1 MAGALALGQTARADD
16 HWCDGERR
24 GTRLSIT
31 SGTVS
36 VGTHVEVSDLVIV
49 NDDDSQTSGDLFL
62 SIVASQNPDGRRGH
76 YLLDVE
82 DSHPNRDVLL
92 RLRWISNREPIQ
104 LDPGGSTRIRFRSA
118 LREPPP
124 GVYGLYARVYE
135 WNSSRPDNGAR
146 CFAAAWDFEQQA
158 TFGEADDHG
167 DTLSTATSV
176 ALPSETAGVID
187 SGDDAD
193 WFRFE
198 VPATGEATAETTGG
212 LDTVGALYGAD
223 GTRLAFNDDSA
234 GSLNFRIQRQ
244 LDAGTYYVEV
254 ESFGN
259 NTGSYAL
266 RLGFEASDDGATA
279 DDHGDTLSTA
289 TSVALPSE
297 TAGVIDPG
305 NDADWFRFEVAASGE
320 ATAETTGGLDTVGA
334 LYGADGTRLAFND
347 DSGTGVNFRIQRQL
361 DPGAYYVEVESFGN
375 GTGSYALRLGF
386 EASDDGA
393 TADDHGDSIREPTS
407 VALPSET
414 AGVINP
420 GDDTDWF
427 RFEAAASGEVAMET
441 TGGLNTLGRLYDAG
455 GNELAFDDNSGAGQN
470 FRIQRRLDA
479 GAYHLRVRSSGSAT
493 GSYTLRLSLEED
505 EQQARQWPHLRSL
518 GDFNGDGKDDV
529 LLRHADGR
537 WHYYPMDGYRVL
549 AGDGAANL
557 TRDLAWRVAG
567 VGDFDGD
574 GKDDVLLRHDDGRWY
589 FYPMDGRTVLAGRG
603 TANLRSNLAWQVAGI
618 GDFDGDG
625 KDDVLLRHEEG
636 RWHYYRMNGRRP
648 LAGSG
653 AATITAALAWS
664 IAGVGDFNGDGRDDV
679 LLRHEDGRWYFY
691 PMNGRT
697 SMAGRGTIPRMTA
710 DLAWQVTGIG
720 DFDGD
725 GRDDVLLRHEDGRW
739 YFYPLNGR
747 AVRPGSGEGRLIS
760 DTTRTVAGIGD
771 MNGDGRADIL
781 IRRDDGGWHY
791 YPMNGRNRIVG
802 EGPVSLAADAAW
814 TLAVPTPAETVD
826 GLRIAADAR
835 SARPLQAVSL
845 TLRGAAA
852 DADYDILL
860 DLSGARGF
868 ADDDTIEV
876 APVKTAAGQL
886 LFAAPLPETLAEGN
900 AARRIAVRVRERAG
914 DADATLSNTLML
926 ALGETDVPDEFAGHP
941 TVMMD
946 VVLKAVYEGLDDPL
960 LTVEAAAIEPGRS
973 VRSARTLGLSTAY
986 SDAQAQAML
995 QSLFG
1000 VSLEASG
1007 ADGPSSGAAA
1017 AAAGRGRPAAVRC
1030 EFLAGATLCNAYRR
1044 AFDCVG
1050 DAMAGFGSASER
1062 EGDDLARCGR
1072 IIKEDVVEAWLAR
1085 TEKIRSFG
1093 NILRG
1098 AARRLARVLGAG
1110 RRPAQAVHDLNAAV
1124 RQGVGMNKTF
1134 RTVIDR
1140 AEGLEM
1146 TVRERAEA
1154 LGQTYGALRG
1164 ATRSLTEPLPEHIAE
1179 TEQEASAEGPEGDE
1193 REAYYAIVEEGDHHY
1208 SDRAALETETMEEVY
1223 TGKTDVVEALGTVS
1237 SGGAV
1242 GANCR
1247 ANYEEFSVDDKT
1259 STCVWSSL
1267 VEWNCYAGSRH
1278 VRQPNLGG
1286 ANACLYYSL
1295 DYLQPGGTCRENYA
1309 KVTFQGRETCRWAEL
1324 GADRAAWYTL
1334 EKEHGVENPQAHVDS
1349 LGRVG
1354 SDDTG
1359 TDETGGDSEEDE
1371 GIELPDGS
1379 SLSHPDRPDIPPA
1392 PDTSGL
1398 EVGCSGDRD
1407 DNGRRE
1413 GRWLCVR
1420 SSGSSRF
1427 DTYRAGVLNGE
1438 SGSYN
1443 VDGEPSGWWGRYEDG
1458 SQEGVWWRFYS
1469 TGGSAFYTY
1478 RAGVLNGESGSY
1490 NVDGEPSGWWG
1501 RYEDGSQE
1509 GVWWRFYST
1518 GGSAFYTYRAGVLN
1532 GESGSYNADG
1542 EPSGCWTTY
1551 TNGQPGEGTFYHS
1564 DGTTSTC

>member
-1 MAGALALGQTARADD
+1 MTGALAGGQTARADD

-36 VGTHVEVSDLVIV
+36 IGTHVEVSDLVIV

-62 SIVASQNPDGRRGH
+62 AIVASQDPDGRRGYH
-76 YLLDVE
+76 LLDVE

-104 LDPGGSTRIRFRSA
+104 LDPGASTRIRFRSA
-118 LREPPP
+118 LREVPP
-124 GVYGLYARVYE
+124 GAYGLYARVYE

-146 CFAAAWDFEQQA
+146 CYEAAWDFEQQA
-158 TFGEADDHG
+158 TFGDVEDDHG
-167 DTLSTATSV
+167 DTLSTATRV
-176 ALPSETAGVID
+176 ALPSETAGVIAPAT
-187 SGDDAD
+187 DAD

-198 VPATGEATAETTGG
+198 VAASGEVAAYTTGN
-212 LDTVGALYGAD
+212 LDTVGALYDAA

-297 TAGVIDPG
+297 TAGVIDSG
-305 NDADWFRFEVAASGE
+305 DDADWFRFEVAASGE
-320 ATAETTGGLDTVGA
+320 VAAYTTGNLDTVGA
-334 LYGADGTRLAFND
+334 LYDADGNRLAGDF
-347 DSGTGVNFRIQRQL
+347 DSGAGFNFRIQRQL
-361 DPGAYYVEVESFGN
+361 DAGIYYAEVKSFAN
-375 GTGSYALRLGF
+375 NTGSYALRLG
-386 EASDDGA
+386 DPP
-393 TADDHGDSIREPTS
+393 TAGDHGDSILDATS

-414 AGVINP
+414 AGVIDP
-420 GDDTDWF
+420 STDVDWF
-427 RFEAAASGEVAMET
+427 RFEVAAAGEVTAES
-441 TGGLNTLGRLYDAG
+441 TGGLDVDGVLHDYD
-455 GNELAFDDNSGAGQN
+455 GNHLADDFDSGQGQN

-479 GAYHLRVRSSGSAT
+479 GAYHLRVRSSGNAT

-557 TRDLAWRVAG
+557 TPDLAWRVAG
-567 VGDFDGD
+567 IGDFDGD

-636 RWHYYRMNGRRP
+636 RWHFYRMNGRRP

-697 SMAGRGTIPRMTA
+697 SIAGRGTIPGMTA

-747 AVRPGSGEGRLIS
+747 AVRPGSGEGHLIS

-826 GLRIAADAR
+826 GLHIAADAR
-835 SARPLQAVSL
+835 SAQPLQAVSL

-876 APVKTAAGQL
+876 APVKTAGQL
-886 LFAAPLPETLAEGN
+886 LFAAPLPETLAKGN

-1007 ADGPSSGAAA
+1007 ADGPSSGAASA
-1017 AAAGRGRPAAVRC
+1017 VAGRGRPAAVRC

-1072 IIKEDVVEAWLAR
+1072 IIREDVVEAWLAR

-1098 AARRLARVLGAG
+1098 AAPRLARVLGAG

-1154 LGQTYGALRG
+1154 LGQSFEAMRD
-1164 ATRSLTEPLPEHIAE
+1164 ATRTLTEPLPERIAE
-1179 TEQEASAEGPEGDE
+1179 TEQEAGTEGPEGDE
-1193 REAYYAIVEEGDHHY
+1193 REAYYAIVEEGDHHN
-1208 SDRAALETETMEEVY
+1208 SDAAAFETETMEEVY
-1223 TGKTDVVEALGTVS
+1223 TGKTDVVEALGTA
-1237 SGGAV
+1237 SGGGAGG

-1295 DYLQPGGTCRENYA
+1295 DYLQPGGACRENYA

-1349 LGRVG
+1349 LGGVG

-1359 TDETGGDSEEDE
+1359 TDETGGDSEENE

-1443 VDGEPSGWWGRYEDG
+1443 ADGEPSGLWGRYEDG
-1458 SQEGVWWRFYS
+1458 SQEGVWWQFYS
-1469 TGGSAFYTY
+1469 TGGS
-1478 RAGVLNGESGSY
+1478 
-1490 NVDGEPSGWWG
+1490 
-1501 RYEDGSQE
+1501 
-1509 GVWWRFYST
+1509 RFS
-1518 GGSAFYTYRAGVLN
+1518 TYRAGVLN

-1542 EPSGCWTTY
+1542 EPSGLWGRYEDGSQEGVWWQFYSTGGSRFSTYRAGVLNGESGSYNADGEKRGCWTTY
-1551 TNGQPGEGTFYHS
+1551 TNGRPGEGTFYYS
-1564 DGTTSTC
+1564 DGTTGTC

>member
-49 NDDDSQTSGDLFL
+49 NEDDSQTSGDLFL
-62 SIVASQNPDGRRGH
+62 AIVASQDPDGRRGYH
-76 YLLDVE
+76 LLDVE

-104 LDPGGSTRIRFRSA
+104 LDPGASTRIRFRSA
-118 LREPPP
+118 LREVPP
-124 GVYGLYARVYE
+124 GAYGLYARVYE

-146 CFAAAWDFEQQA
+146 CYEAAWDFEQQA
-158 TFGEADDHG
+158 TFGDVEDDHG
-167 DTLSTATSV
+167 DTLSTATRV
-176 ALPSETAGVID
+176 ALPSETAGVIAPAT
-187 SGDDAD
+187 DAD

-198 VPATGEATAETTGG
+198 VAASGELTAYTAGG
-212 LDTVGALYGAD
+212 LDTVGALYDAA

-259 NTGSYAL
+259 N
-266 RLGFEASDDGATA
+266 
-279 DDHGDTLSTA
+279 
-289 TSVALPSE
+289 
-297 TAGVIDPG
+297 
-305 NDADWFRFEVAASGE
+305 
-320 ATAETTGGLDTVGA
+320 
-334 LYGADGTRLAFND
+334 
-347 DSGTGVNFRIQRQL
+347 
-361 DPGAYYVEVESFGN
+361 
-375 GTGSYALRLGF
+375 TGSYALRLGF

-470 FRIQRRLDA
+470 FRIRRRLDA
-479 GAYHLRVRSSGSAT
+479 GAYHLRVRSSGNAT

-505 EQQARQWPHLRSL
+505 EQLARQWPHLRSL
-518 GDFNGDGKDDV
+518 GDFNGDGRDDV

-557 TRDLAWRVAG
+557 TRDLAWRIAG
-567 VGDFDGD
+567 IGDFDGD
-574 GKDDVLLRHDDGRWY
+574 GKDDVLLRHEDGRWY

-747 AVRPGSGEGRLIS
+747 AVRPGSGEGHLIS

-781 IRRDDGGWHY
+781 VRRDDGGWHY

-802 EGPVSLAADAAW
+802 EGPVGLAADAAW

-826 GLRIAADAR
+826 GLHIAADAR
-835 SARPLQAVSL
+835 SAQPLQAVTL
-845 TLRGAAA
+845 TLRGVAAN
-852 DADYDILL
+852 ADYDILL
-860 DLSGARGF
+860 DLSGARSF

-1007 ADGPSSGAAA
+1007 AGGPSSGAAA

-1030 EFLAGATLCNAYRR
+1030 EFFAGDNLCDAGRR

-1050 DAMAGFGSASER
+1050 DAFSGAFSGSDR
-1062 EGDDLARCGR
+1062 DDLARCGR
-1072 IIKEDVVEAWLAR
+1072 ILKEDFVEALLER
-1085 TEKIRSFG
+1085 TEKFLSFG

-1098 AARRLARVLGAG
+1098 AAPRLARVLGAG

-1154 LGQTYGALRG
+1154 LGQSFEALRG
-1164 ATRSLTEPLPEHIAE
+1164 ATRSLTENMPERIAAA
-1179 TEQEASAEGPEGDE
+1179 EQEGGAEGLEGDE
-1193 REAYYAIVEEGDHHY
+1193 REAHYAIVEEGDHHY
-1208 SDRAALETETMEEVY
+1208 SDAAALETETLEDVY
-1223 TGKTDVVEALGTVS
+1223 TGETDVVEALGTGS
-1237 SGGAV
+1237 DGGGGTSGGAMCAS
-1242 GANCR
+1242 G
-1247 ANYEEFSVDDKT
+1247 YQEFPVDDKT
-1259 STCVWSSL
+1259 STCVWESL
-1267 VEWNCYAGSRH
+1267 VEPNCYAGSRH
-1278 VRQPNLGG
+1278 VRHPNLGG
-1286 ANACLYYSL
+1286 ANDCLYYSL
-1295 DYLQPGGTCRENYA
+1295 DYFQPDGACRENYA

-1324 GADRAAWYTL
+1324 GADKAAWYTL
-1334 EKEHGVENPQAHVDS
+1334 EREHGVESPQMPVRDTTDAPGESFQDCAECPAMVTVPAGSFTMGAPESEPFTITDERPQRTVSIPAFAASAHEVTFAEWDACVAAGGCGGYSPDGAGWGRGDRPVINVGWDDAQLYVDWLS
-1349 LGRVG
+1349 RTSGQNYRLLTESEWEYAARAGTATPFHTGGTITPQQANFDGRWDYPASNYNGSGLYRQQTVPVG
-1354 SDDTG
+1354 SFGPNGFGLYDMHG
-1359 TDETGGDSEEDE
+1359 NVSEWVQDCYEAYAAA
-1371 GIELPDGS
+1371 PSDGS
-1379 SLSHPDRPDIPPA
+1379 A
-1392 PDTSGL
+1392 
-1398 EVGCSGDRD
+1398 V
-1407 DNGRRE
+1407 E
-1413 GRWLCVR
+1413 G
-1420 SSGSSRF
+1420 
-1427 DTYRAGVLNGE
+1427 GVCIR
-1438 SGSYN
+1438 
-1443 VDGEPSGWWGRYEDG
+1443 VFR
-1458 SQEGVWWRFYS
+1458 
-1469 TGGSAFYTY
+1469 GGSWF
-1478 RAGVLNGESGSY
+1478 
-1490 NVDGEPSGWWG
+1490 DGP
-1501 RYEDGSQE
+1501 
-1509 GVWWRFYST
+1509 
-1518 GGSAFYTYRAGVLN
+1518 GGLRSAFRGGGTVT
-1532 GESGSYNADG
+1532 GSRR
-1542 EPSGCWTTY
+1542 
-1551 TNGQPGEGTFYHS
+1551 S
-1564 DGTTSTC
+1564 DYGFRVARTL

>member
-1 MAGALALGQTARADD
+1 
-16 HWCDGERR
+16 
-24 GTRLSIT
+24 
-31 SGTVS
+31 
-36 VGTHVEVSDLVIV
+36 
-49 NDDDSQTSGDLFL
+49 
-62 SIVASQNPDGRRGH
+62 
-76 YLLDVE
+76 
-82 DSHPNRDVLL
+82 
-92 RLRWISNREPIQ
+92 
-104 LDPGGSTRIRFRSA
+104 
-118 LREPPP
+118 
-124 GVYGLYARVYE
+124 
-135 WNSSRPDNGAR
+135 
-146 CFAAAWDFEQQA
+146 
-158 TFGEADDHG
+158 
-167 DTLSTATSV
+167 
-176 ALPSETAGVID
+176 
-187 SGDDAD
+187 
-193 WFRFE
+193 
-198 VPATGEATAETTGG
+198 
-212 LDTVGALYGAD
+212 
-223 GTRLAFNDDSA
+223 
-234 GSLNFRIQRQ
+234 
-244 LDAGTYYVEV
+244 
-254 ESFGN
+254 
-259 NTGSYAL
+259 
-266 RLGFEASDDGATA
+266 
-279 DDHGDTLSTA
+279 
-289 TSVALPSE
+289 
-297 TAGVIDPG
+297 
-305 NDADWFRFEVAASGE
+305 
-320 ATAETTGGLDTVGA
+320 
-334 LYGADGTRLAFND
+334 
-347 DSGTGVNFRIQRQL
+347 
-361 DPGAYYVEVESFGN
+361 
-375 GTGSYALRLGF
+375 
-386 EASDDGA
+386 
-393 TADDHGDSIREPTS
+393 
-407 VALPSET
+407 
-414 AGVINP
+414 
-420 GDDTDWF
+420 
-427 RFEAAASGEVAMET
+427 
-441 TGGLNTLGRLYDAG
+441 
-455 GNELAFDDNSGAGQN
+455 
-470 FRIQRRLDA
+470 LDA

-493 GSYTLRLSLEED
+493 GSYTLRLSLQD
-505 EQQARQWPHLRSL
+505 GEQQALQWPHLRSL

-537 WHYYPMDGYRVL
+537 WHYYPMDGHRVL

-557 TRDLAWRVAG
+557 TRDLSWRVAG

-636 RWHYYRMNGRRP
+636 RWHVYRMNGRRP

-653 AATITAALAWS
+653 AATLTAALAWS

-679 LLRHEDGRWYFY
+679 LLRHDDGRWYFY

-781 IRRDDGGWHY
+781 IRRADGGWYY

-802 EGPVSLAADAAW
+802 EGPVGLAADAAW

-826 GLRIAADAR
+826 GLNIAADAR
-835 SARPLQAVSL
+835 SARPLQAVTL

-900 AARRIAVRVRERAG
+900 AARRIAVRVREQAG
-914 DADATLSNTLML
+914 DAETLSNTLML
-926 ALGETDVPDEFAGHP
+926 TLGETDVPDEFAGHP

-946 VVLKAVYEGLDDPL
+946 VVLKAVYEGL

-1000 VSLEASG
+1000 VSLEASSAG
-1007 ADGPSSGAAA
+1007 GSLSGAAA
-1017 AAAGRGRPAAVRC
+1017 VAGDRGRPAAVRC
-1030 EFLAGATLCNAYRR
+1030 EFFAGATLCNAYRR

-1050 DAMAGFGSASER
+1050 DALSGSG
-1062 EGDDLARCGR
+1062 GDDLARCGR

-1098 AARRLARVLGAG
+1098 AAPRLARFLGAG

-1154 LGQTYGALRG
+1154 LGQSFEAMRD
-1164 ATRSLTEPLPEHIAE
+1164 ATRTLTDPLPERIAE
-1179 TEQEASAEGPEGDE
+1179 TEQEAGAEGPEGDE
-1193 REAYYAIVEEGDHHY
+1193 REAYYAIVEEGDHHN
-1208 SDRAALETETMEEVY
+1208 SDAAAFETETMEEVY
-1223 TGKTDVVEALGTVS
+1223 TGETNVVEALGTA
-1237 SGGAV
+1237 SGGGAGG

-1324 GADRAAWYTL
+1324 GADKAAWYTL

-1349 LGRVG
+1349 LGGVG
-1354 SDDTG
+1354 ADDTG

-1398 EVGCSGDRD
+1398 ETGCSGDRD
-1407 DNGRRE
+1407 DDGRRE
-1413 GRWLCVR
+1413 GRWLCVY
-1420 SSGSSRF
+1420 SSGGSSFR
-1427 DTYRAGVLNGE
+1427 TYEAGVPNGEAGSYDSDGDPSGHWGTYEEGEKEGVWWIFYSSGGSSFRTYEAGVLNGE
-1438 SGSYN
+1438 AGSYDS
-1443 VDGEPSGWWGRYEDG
+1443 DGEK
-1458 SQEGVWWRFYS
+1458 
-1469 TGGSAFYTY
+1469 
-1478 RAGVLNGESGSY
+1478 
-1490 NVDGEPSGWWG
+1490 
-1501 RYEDGSQE
+1501 
-1509 GVWWRFYST
+1509 
-1518 GGSAFYTYRAGVLN
+1518 
-1532 GESGSYNADG
+1532 
-1542 EPSGCWTTY
+1542 SGCWRTY
-1551 TNGQPGEGTFYHS
+1551 TNGQPGEGTVYYS
-1564 DGTTSTC
+1564 DGTTGTC

>member
-1 MAGALALGQTARADD
+1 M
-16 HWCDGERR
+16 
-24 GTRLSIT
+24 SI
-31 SGTVS
+31 
-36 VGTHVEVSDLVIV
+36 GTHVEVSDLVIV

-62 SIVASQNPDGRRGH
+62 SIIASQNPDGRRGY

-124 GVYGLYARVYE
+124 GAYGLYARVYE

-167 DTLSTATSV
+167 DTLSTATRV
-176 ALPSETAGVID
+176 ALPSETAGVIAPAT
-187 SGDDAD
+187 DAD

-198 VPATGEATAETTGG
+198 VAASGELTAETTGG
-212 LDTVGALYGAD
+212 LDTVGALYDAA

-297 TAGVIDPG
+297 TAGVIDSG
-305 NDADWFRFEVAASGE
+305 DDADWFRFEVAASGE
-320 ATAETTGGLDTVGA
+320 VAAYTTGNLDTVGA
-334 LYGADGTRLAFND
+334 LYDADGNRLAGDF
-347 DSGTGVNFRIQRQL
+347 DSGAGFNFRIQRQL
-361 DPGAYYVEVESFGN
+361 DAGIYYAEVKSFAN
-375 GTGSYALRLGF
+375 NTGSYALHLG
-386 EASDDGA
+386 DPP
-393 TADDHGDSIREPTS
+393 TAGDHGDSILDATS

-414 AGVINP
+414 AGVIDP
-420 GDDTDWF
+420 STDVDWF
-427 RFEAAASGEVAMET
+427 RFEVAAAGEVTAES
-441 TGGLNTLGRLYDAG
+441 TGGLDVDGVLHDYD
-455 GNELAFDDNSGAGQN
+455 GNHLADDFDSGQGQN

-479 GAYHLRVRSSGSAT
+479 GAYHLRVRSSGNAT

-505 EQQARQWPHLRSL
+505 EQLARQWPHLRSL
-518 GDFNGDGKDDV
+518 GDFNGDGRDDV

-537 WHYYPMDGYRVL
+537 WHYYSMDGYRVL

-636 RWHYYRMNGRRP
+636 RWHYYRMNGRRT

-697 SMAGRGTIPRMTA
+697 SMAGRGTVPRMTA

-747 AVRPGSGEGRLIS
+747 AVRPGSGEGHLIS

-781 IRRDDGGWHY
+781 VRRDDGGWHY

-802 EGPVSLAADAAW
+802 EGPVGLAADAAW

-826 GLRIAADAR
+826 GLHIAADAR
-835 SARPLQAVSL
+835 SAQPLQAVTL

-852 DADYDILL
+852 NADYDILL

-1007 ADGPSSGAAA
+1007 AGGPSSG

-1050 DAMAGFGSASER
+1050 DALSGFGDASSGSGR
-1062 EGDDLARCGR
+1062 DDLARCGR
-1072 IIKEDVVEAWLAR
+1072 IIREDVVEAWLAR

-1098 AARRLARVLGAG
+1098 AAPRLARALGAG

-1154 LGQTYGALRG
+1154 LGQSFEAMRD
-1164 ATRSLTEPLPEHIAE
+1164 ATRTLTEPLPEHIAE
-1179 TEQEASAEGPEGDE
+1179 TEQEAGAEGPEGDE
-1193 REAYYAIVEEGDHHY
+1193 REAYYAIVEEGDHHN
-1208 SDRAALETETMEEVY
+1208 SDAAAFETETMEDVY
-1223 TGKTDVVEALGTVS
+1223 TGETDVVEALGTGS
-1237 SGGAV
+1237 GGGGTSGGAMCAS
-1242 GANCR
+1242 G
-1247 ANYEEFSVDDKT
+1247 YQEFPVDDKT
-1259 STCVWSSL
+1259 STCVWESL
-1267 VEWNCYAGSRH
+1267 VEPNCYAGSRH
-1278 VRQPNLGG
+1278 VRHPNLGG
-1286 ANACLYYSL
+1286 ANDCLYYSL
-1295 DYLQPGGTCRENYA
+1295 DYFQPDGTCRENYA
-1309 KVTFQGRETCRWAEL
+1309 KVTFQDRETCRWEEL
-1324 GADRAAWYTL
+1324 GADKAAWYTL
-1334 EKEHGVENPQAHVDS
+1334 EKEHGVESPQHHVRGRSIPSACDEWAKGIGFGSLQEYAEKTCYRSSACCQICPPWPAH
-1349 LGRVG
+1349 GWCGWGCR
-1354 SDDTG
+1354 
-1359 TDETGGDSEEDE
+1359 
-1371 GIELPDGS
+1371 
-1379 SLSHPDRPDIPPA
+1379 PDRSDCQIYRSATSPPA
-1392 PDTSGL
+1392 TELAWPRTDPIHRIAT
-1398 EVGCSGDRD
+1398 E
-1407 DNGRRE
+1407 RR
-1413 GRWLCVR
+1413 RN
-1420 SSGSSRF
+1420 
-1427 DTYRAGVLNGE
+1427 D
-1438 SGSYN
+1438 
-1443 VDGEPSGWWGRYEDG
+1443 
-1458 SQEGVWWRFYS
+1458 
-1469 TGGSAFYTY
+1469 
-1478 RAGVLNGESGSY
+1478 
-1490 NVDGEPSGWWG
+1490 
-1501 RYEDGSQE
+1501 
-1509 GVWWRFYST
+1509 
-1518 GGSAFYTYRAGVLN
+1518 
-1532 GESGSYNADG
+1532 
-1542 EPSGCWTTY
+1542 
-1551 TNGQPGEGTFYHS
+1551 
-1564 DGTTSTC
+1564 

>member
-1 MAGALALGQTARADD
+1 MTGALAGGQTARADD

-36 VGTHVEVSDLVIV
+36 IGTHVEVSDLVIV

-62 SIVASQNPDGRRGH
+62 SIIASQNPGGRRGY

-124 GVYGLYARVYE
+124 GAYGLYARVYE

-167 DTLSTATSV
+167 DTLSTATRV
-176 ALPSETAGVID
+176 ALPSETAGVIAPAT
-187 SGDDAD
+187 DAD

-198 VPATGEATAETTGG
+198 VAASGELTAETTGG
-212 LDTVGALYGAD
+212 LDTVGALYDAD

-297 TAGVIDPG
+297 TAGVIDSG
-305 NDADWFRFEVAASGE
+305 DDADWFRFEVAAAGE
-320 ATAETTGGLDTVGA
+320 VTAESTGA
-334 LYGADGTRLAFND
+334 LDVDGVLHDYDGNHLADDF
-347 DSGTGVNFRIQRQL
+347 DSGQ
-361 DPGAYYVEVESFGN
+361 
-375 GTGSYALRLGF
+375 
-386 EASDDGA
+386 
-393 TADDHGDSIREPTS
+393 
-407 VALPSET
+407 
-414 AGVINP
+414 
-420 GDDTDWF
+420 
-427 RFEAAASGEVAMET
+427 
-441 TGGLNTLGRLYDAG
+441 
-455 GNELAFDDNSGAGQN
+455 GQN
-470 FRIQRRLDA
+470 FRIRRRLDA

-493 GSYTLRLSLEED
+493 GSYTLRLSLAED
-505 EQQARQWPHLRSL
+505 EQLALWPHLRSL
-518 GDFNGDGKDDV
+518 GDFNGDGRDDV

-557 TRDLAWRVAG
+557 TRDLAWRIAG
-567 VGDFDGD
+567 IGDFDGD
-574 GKDDVLLRHDDGRWY
+574 GKDDVLLRHEDGRWY

-747 AVRPGSGEGRLIS
+747 AVRPGSGEGHLIS

-781 IRRDDGGWHY
+781 VRRDDGGWHY

-802 EGPVSLAADAAW
+802 EGPVGLAADAAW

-826 GLRIAADAR
+826 GLHIAADAR
-835 SARPLQAVSL
+835 SAQPLQTVTL

-852 DADYDILL
+852 DADYDILM

-868 ADDDTIEV
+868 SDDDTIEV

-1007 ADGPSSGAAA
+1007 AGGPSSGAAA

-1030 EFLAGATLCNAYRR
+1030 EFFAGDNLCDAGRR

-1050 DAMAGFGSASER
+1050 DAFSGAFSGSDR
-1062 EGDDLARCGR
+1062 DDLARCGR
-1072 IIKEDVVEAWLAR
+1072 ILKEDFVEALLER
-1085 TEKIRSFG
+1085 TEKFLSFG

-1098 AARRLARVLGAG
+1098 AAPRLARFLGAD

-1154 LGQTYGALRG
+1154 LGQSFEAMRG
-1164 ATRSLTEPLPEHIAE
+1164 ATRTLTEPLPERIAE
-1179 TEQEASAEGPEGDE
+1179 TEQEAGAEGPEGDE
-1193 REAYYAIVEEGDHHY
+1193 REAYYAIVEEGDHHN
-1208 SDRAALETETMEEVY
+1208 SDAAAFETETMEEVY
-1223 TGKTDVVEALGTVS
+1223 TGKTDVVEALGTAS
-1237 SGGAV
+1237 DGSATCGA
-1242 GANCR
+1242 G
-1247 ANYEEFSVDDKT
+1247 YEEFSVDDKT
-1259 STCVWSSL
+1259 STCVLSSL
-1267 VEWNCYAGSRH
+1267 VEPNCYAGSRQVNH
-1278 VRQPNLGG
+1278 PALGG

-1295 DYLQPGGTCRENYA
+1295 DYIQPDGTCRENYA

-1324 GADRAAWYTL
+1324 ETDRSAWYTL
-1334 EKEHGVENPQAHVDS
+1334 EKEHGVESPQH
-1349 LGRVG
+1349 RVRTYP
-1354 SDDTG
+1354 SSC
-1359 TDETGGDSEEDE
+1359 DEATQRNW
-1371 GIELPDGS
+1371 GISFREYGQRCSS
-1379 SLSHPDRPDIPPA
+1379 SLAPEACCYVCPGYTDVSCHSTCAELVSSSCRLFTSATSPPA
-1392 PDTSGL
+1392 TVELTWPRTDLIHPVATK
-1398 EVGCSGDRD
+1398 
-1407 DNGRRE
+1407 RR
-1413 GRWLCVR
+1413 RN
-1420 SSGSSRF
+1420 
-1427 DTYRAGVLNGE
+1427 D
-1438 SGSYN
+1438 
-1443 VDGEPSGWWGRYEDG
+1443 
-1458 SQEGVWWRFYS
+1458 
-1469 TGGSAFYTY
+1469 
-1478 RAGVLNGESGSY
+1478 
-1490 NVDGEPSGWWG
+1490 
-1501 RYEDGSQE
+1501 
-1509 GVWWRFYST
+1509 
-1518 GGSAFYTYRAGVLN
+1518 
-1532 GESGSYNADG
+1532 
-1542 EPSGCWTTY
+1542 
-1551 TNGQPGEGTFYHS
+1551 
-1564 DGTTSTC
+1564 